1 MIGVTGQ
8 DGAYLSRLL
17 LDKGYRVFGLNRSS
31 SLSNTE
37 RLRYLGVDGE
47 VELLEGDVTDQESI
61 LRVLHAAEPEEVYN
75 LAAQSSVRAS
85 WQQPVLT
92 AHITGTGTVKV
103 LEAIRSVNPAIRF
116 YQASTSEMFGEATE
130 PVQSETTIFRPRS
143 PYAAAKLFAHWA
155 TVNYRESFGLF
166 ACAGILFT
174 HESPI
179 RGFDFVARKV
189 THGVARI
196 KRGLAS
202 KLFLGNL
209 TPRRDWG
216 FAGDYVEAMWLMLQA
231 HEPRDYVVA
240 TGRTASIEDFCRL
253 AFAHAGLDWR
263 EHVEVDQ
270 KLLRPGDV
278 STQCENAARAKMD
291 LGWEPRTGLERL
303 VAMMVDADLARVS
316 SDG

>member
-1 MIGVTGQ
+1 MKRALVIGVTGQ

-231 HEPRDYVVA
+231 HEPRTTWWRRA
-240 TGRTASIEDFCRL
+240 AQRQSRTSAGLPSLTRASIGASTWKLIRNFCARVTCRL
-253 AFAHAGLDWR
+253 SAR
-263 EHVEVDQ
+263 TP
-270 KLLRPGDV
+270 PG
-278 STQCENAARAKMD
+278 
-291 LGWEPRTGLERL
+291 PRWI
-303 VAMMVDADLARVS
+303 
-316 SDG
+316 SDGNPGQGSSGSLP